1 MNFTNT
7 YLSNTI
13 ELTDKKA
20 RYDNCAKAIMAD
32 KQVLARIAKHTTKE
46 FKGYDIP
53 TIIQCI
59 EGNPEISTIPMYSG
73 SVVKTKIQD
82 FYNELIWLISY
93 EEHGENSGTLP
104 RTIYAKLHTATAS
117 LDSSIQPVSDNQ
129 VQNDAVQSYRCGY
142 IDQWQLWLL

>member
-1 MNFTNT
+1 MKGDILNFTNT

-59 EGNPEISTIPMYSG
+59 EGNPEISTIPIHPEKYIPSG
-73 SVVKTKIQD
+73 FS
-82 FYNELIWLISY
+82 LI
-93 EEHGENSGTLP
+93 H
-104 RTIYAKLHTATAS
+104 RKKTATRLRNILS
-117 LDSSIQPVSDNQ
+117 KRKIPTVNLSKDGITTISP
-129 VQNDAVQSYRCGY
+129 
-142 IDQWQLWLL
+142 

>member
-53 TIIQCI
+53 TIIQRI
-59 EGNPEISTIPMYSG
+59 RSGWYDFSSRGSKSLENVNRRIP
-73 SVVKTKIQD
+73 
-82 FYNELIWLISY
+82 
-93 EEHGENSGTLP
+93 
-104 RTIYAKLHTATAS
+104 TA
-117 LDSSIQPVSDNQ
+117 I
-129 VQNDAVQSYRCGY
+129 R
-142 IDQWQLWLL
+142 